1 VSDQDRRH
9 NRLRYSA
16 TGALAAL
23 AAVGAIMVSGAFGAS
38 RHGHHHAT
46 AANAPR
52 SKTPTSPS
60 PAKRHVSQPGSDQ
73 PFLNAIQQLVADGT
87 ITSSDAQ
94 MIDRQIRAGRIDT
107 DTLTGLSQSQV
118 QAVEGALDNAKRAL
132 APSLPG
138 QHRGTKTAAPR
149 SGRK

>member
-1 VSDQDRRH
+1 MAVDIH
-9 NRLRYSA
+9 N
-16 TGALAAL
+16 
-23 AAVGAIMVSGAFGAS
+23 
-38 RHGHHHAT
+38 
-46 AANAPR
+46 
-52 SKTPTSPS
+52 
-60 PAKRHVSQPGSDQ
+60 SDQ

-132 APSLPG
+132 APSLTG
-138 QHRGTKTAAPR
+138 QHRGTKTATPH
-149 SGRK
+149 SGGK